1 MDQWRY
7 LLVLGACLVLTAPL
21 EFLGPGVYRRPR
33 LLLGTLLPTVTLFVV
48 WDLLAISAGVWDFN
62 SRYLLGVFLPGGIP
76 LEELLFFFVVPLCGL
91 LTYVAVGTLLDMGRR
106 STGRSASK
114 GLRR

>member
-1 MDQWRY
+1 MDHWRY
-7 LLVLGACLVLTAPL
+7 LLVLLACLALTAPL

-33 LLLGTLLPTVTLFVV
+33 LLLGALLPTVTVFVV
-48 WDLLAISAGVWDFN
+48 WDLLASSAGVWDFN
-62 SRYLLGVFLPGGIP
+62 PRYLLGVFLPDGIP

-91 LTYVAVGTLLDMGRR
+91 LTYVAVESLLDLGRR
-106 STGRSASK
+106 RAGRNASK